1 MSCPL
6 SPTFNVDVCNIKC
19 ILGRKNGK
27 STLKKGEGGV
37 LKHLFMILGPKMIVL
52 PTILSSGV
60 WGHLVWMFDLGWP
73 NWLPRYIDR
82 TYGPKNRSAKIRKNV
97 HLMTSFYDVINF
109 FGMLLISAIFNHFGD
124 LSILRSIS
132 VDKIMQ
138 KVLYCYLTIVTS
150 VLYYSKTI

>member
-1 MSCPL
+1 
-6 SPTFNVDVCNIKC
+6 
-19 ILGRKNGK
+19 
-27 STLKKGEGGV
+27 
-37 LKHLFMILGPKMIVL
+37 LFMILGPKMIVL

-73 NWLPRYIDR
+73 NWLLRHIDR

-109 FGMLLISAIFNHFGD
+109 FGMLLISAIFSHFGD